1 MTSSRAEGGLGTHGI
16 LLLLGM
22 SFQYCLNVNGNKEQ
36 QRQQSEKINMPGRN
50 QRKAVIG
57 LSDSEGGVMR

>member
-1 MTSSRAEGGLGTHGI
+1 MEIKS
-16 LLLLGM
+16 
-22 SFQYCLNVNGNKEQ
+22 NKGNNRK
-36 QRQQSEKINMPGRN
+36 KINMPGRN